1 MQFILVVAGKSRPGP
16 ERELCERFLD
26 RIKRI
31 GTNVGFGNVVLK
43 EYDPVAR
50 PLPRWLDR
58 SLAKNQTA
66 LCVMDKRGETQRS
79 KDFAKMLAEWR
90 DDGWR
95 EIIFLI
101 GGPDGVD
108 QALKDRADRLV
119 SFGQMT
125 YPHMIARI
133 MLAEQLFRAVS
144 ILRGDPYHR
153 E

>member
-1 MQFILVVAGKSRPGP
+1 MQFSLVVAGKSRHGP

-26 RIKRI
+26 RVKRV
-31 GTNVGFGNVVLK
+31 GASVGFGNVVLK
-43 EYDPVAR
+43 EYDPAAQ
-50 PLPRWLDR
+50 PLLRWLER
-58 SLAKNQTA
+58 SLSKNQTA
-66 LCVMDKRGETQRS
+66 LCVMDERGETQRS

-95 EIIFLI
+95 EVIFLI

-108 QALKDRADRLV
+108 QSLKDRADRLV